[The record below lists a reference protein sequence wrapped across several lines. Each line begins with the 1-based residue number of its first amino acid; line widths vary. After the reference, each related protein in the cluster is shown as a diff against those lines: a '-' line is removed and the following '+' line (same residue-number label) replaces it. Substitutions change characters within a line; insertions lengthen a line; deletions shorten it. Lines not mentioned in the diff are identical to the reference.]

1 MRTKAMVTTQK
12 RLRRTALKLSLAAI
26 GCATFGAVVIAGPS
40 GFVSR
45 STVSHEEVAS
55 LQPLAVGP
63 ALQLAK
69 AKTGESEDCVR
80 VTSMTGP
87 DGKQYPTRGLVCG
100 GND

>member
-1 MRTKAMVTTQK
+1 MVTTQK
-12 RLRRTALKLSLAAI
+12 RLRKTALKLSIAAF
-26 GCATFGAVVIAGPS
+26 GCATFGAVVLAGPS
-40 GFVSR
+40 AFVSR
-45 STVSHEEVAS
+45 TTMEHTQVAS

>member
-1 MRTKAMVTTQK
+1 MVTTQK
-12 RLRRTALKLSLAAI
+12 RLRSTALKLSIAAF
-26 GCATFGAVVIAGPS
+26 GCATFGAVVLAGPLA
-40 GFVSR
+40 FVPR
-45 STVSHEEVAS
+45 TTVNDVQAAS
-55 LQPLAVGP
+55 LQPLASGP

-80 VTSMTGP
+80 VTSMTGA